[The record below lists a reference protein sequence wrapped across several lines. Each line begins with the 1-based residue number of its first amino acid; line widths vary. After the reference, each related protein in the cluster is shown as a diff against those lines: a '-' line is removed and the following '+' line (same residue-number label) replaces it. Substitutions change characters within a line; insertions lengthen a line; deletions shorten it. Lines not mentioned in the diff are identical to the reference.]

1 MIDELS
7 SIKEVPSVEDSACGE
22 EQTDADSEESDPQ
35 PSKPLIKRL
44 RSLPKASWKEKYESI
59 PIYFKNLIAGPFEEP
74 EDEFLVKRQY
84 ETVGDSESEFATD
97 WEQYMDQLW
106 HFYEEKAEPEWRKLV
121 KYKAEY
127 WDEIFSDSDA
137 SPRTLREY
145 LARQKRKRTRKKFL
159 SRDRD
164 RDYRLNTSWKCE
176 LPPDDYST
184 SAAEVAPSSRTSSI
198 SLSASSLDSDG
209 LPKTKNLPPA
219 KIIRRSEELVN
230 RLFHYKNVDG
240 VVILIE
246 ESYGS
251 IKHESFAIMV
261 FQSVDK
267 EDLQIRPIHPLLPLR
282 DQCTFPKVWLSGME
296 TRPVTP
302 SQQHLTNFRKAT
314 GLEPLRIK
322 KSKNKKALDPLI
334 RSGLHATSVQWRQ
347 PLPPLEAAY
356 STTPCRKN
364 DEPVLK
370 F

>member
-246 ESYGS
+246 EKVAATSFKDDLLVSYL
-251 IKHESFAIMV
+251 INRFYYNLINEYKMFR
-261 FQSVDK
+261 
-267 EDLQIRPIHPLLPLR
+267 DL
-282 DQCTFPKVWLSGME
+282 D
-296 TRPVTP
+296 P
-302 SQQHLTNFRKAT
+302 S
-314 GLEPLRIK
+314 
-322 KSKNKKALDPLI
+322 DPLI
-334 RSGLHATSVQWRQ
+334 TVTFDTRLYYLICGL
-347 PLPPLEAAY
+347 
-356 STTPCRKN
+356 
-364 DEPVLK
+364 
-370 F
+370 